1 LVERVVWDH
10 EVAGSNPVTPTM
22 SNIEMRLIFL
32 MTCAVIFGAAIFLHA
47 QEAADVDLAAKRKSP
62 SPESARAQPEKLPEL
77 SQLDEVFKQTSM
89 GKAADAQRL
98 RVEWRQL
105 QNKVVNDPDLI
116 ATKHAAE
123 AARTDFEKRELLRA
137 YYKSY
142 YARIRRLAMSAE
154 LKQYVNAME
163 ATHLGLTAQSRVRP
177 SPTAAPVQTN

>member
-1 LVERVVWDH
+1 
-10 EVAGSNPVTPTM
+10 M

-32 MTCAVIFGAAIFLHA
+32 MMCAAIFSGTIFLHA
-47 QEAADVDLAAKRKSP
+47 QEAADVDLTAKRKNP

-116 ATKHAAE
+116 TTKHAAE
-123 AARTDFEKRELLRA
+123 AA
-137 YYKSY
+137 
-142 YARIRRLAMSAE
+142 
-154 LKQYVNAME
+154 
-163 ATHLGLTAQSRVRP
+163 
-177 SPTAAPVQTN
+177 